1 MPDATLNAITVQAQA
16 MNAGVYEIGVLLPGD
31 SPRMLLRTWE
41 PADILKS
48 APWLKAKNME
58 GAAVYI
64 RPFGEHRLSLIDDL
78 KPETLTRLKSEGFQP
93 CLVVQTS
100 PNNYQAWLDHG
111 RKLPKELSTAAA
123 RALAERFG
131 GDRGSADW
139 RHFGRLAGFT
149 NRKEKHRQPNNLFPY
164 VRIIEAAP
172 GLIYDQA
179 GEFVQGV
186 ERALEKSVLATAKAA
201 ARSRVLLRGRA
212 RSTTPVKSIAD
223 FHADPRYAGDLN
235 RADLAYTVYALG
247 HGASEDSIR
256 AALTSR
262 DLTKKGG
269 DARIEDYVKRT
280 LLKAAEQINRKP
292 SVPRLS
298 NRMREL
304 SR

>member
-1 MPDATLNAITVQAQA
+1 MPDATLNAITLQTQA
-16 MNAGVYEIGVLLPGD
+16 MNAGVYEIGVLLPAD
-31 SPRMLLRTWE
+31 SPRMLLRTWD

-48 APWLKAKNME
+48 VPWLKAKNME

-78 KPETLTRLKSEGFQP
+78 KPEILPILKSEGFQP

-100 PNNYQAWLDHG
+100 PNNYQVWLDHG
-111 RKLPKELSTAAA
+111 RKLPKELSTAVA
-123 RALAERFG
+123 RALAGRFG
-131 GDRGSADW
+131 GDLGSADW
-139 RHFGRLAGFT
+139 RHFGRLAGLT

-164 VRIIEAAP
+164 VRIIEATA

-179 GEFVQGV
+179 GQFVKGV
-186 ERALEKSVLATAKAA
+186 ERSLEKSALAAAKAA
-201 ARSRVLLRGRA
+201 ARSRVLSGRKRQGA
-212 RSTTPVKSIAD
+212 APVKSIAD

-256 AALTSR
+256 DALTSR

-269 DARIEDYVKRT
+269 EARIEDYVKRT
-280 LLKAAEQINRKP
+280 LLKAAEQISRKP
-292 SVPRLS
+292 AIQRLPS
-298 NRMREL
+298 RVREL
-304 SR
+304 GR

>member
-1 MPDATLNAITVQAQA
+1 MPDATLNAITVQTQA
-16 MNAGVYEIGVLLPGD
+16 MNAGVYEIGVLLPAD
-31 SPRMLLRTWE
+31 FPRMLLRTWDA
-41 PADILKS
+41 ADILKS
-48 APWLKAKNME
+48 IPWLKAKNME

-64 RPFGEHRLSLIDDL
+64 RPFGEHCLSLIDDL
-78 KPETLTRLKSEGFQP
+78 KPETLPILKSEGFQP

-100 PNNYQAWLDHG
+100 PNNYQVWLDHG
-111 RKLPKELSTAAA
+111 RKLPKELSTAVA

-131 GDRGSADW
+131 GDLGSADW
-139 RHFGRLAGFT
+139 RHFGRLGGLT

-164 VRIIEAAP
+164 VRIIEATP

-179 GEFVQGV
+179 EQFVQGV
-186 ERALEKSVLATAKAA
+186 DRALEKSVLAAAKAT
-201 ARSRVLLRGRA
+201 ARSRVLLRGKG
-212 RSTTPVKSIAD
+212 RSTTAVKSIAD
-223 FHADPRYAGDLN
+223 FHADPRYAGDLS

-269 DARIEDYVKRT
+269 AARIEDYIKRT
-280 LLKAAEQINRKP
+280 ILKAAEQINRKP
-292 SVPRLS
+292 SVPRLP
-298 NRMREL
+298 NRVREL

>member
-1 MPDATLNAITVQAQA
+1 MPDATLNAITVQTQA
-16 MNAGVYEIGVLLPGD
+16 MNAGVYEIGVLLPVD
-31 SPRMLLRTWE
+31 SPRMLLRTWDA
-41 PADILKS
+41 ADILKS
-48 APWLKAKNME
+48 VPWLKAKNME

-78 KPETLTRLKSEGFQP
+78 KPETLPRLKSEGFQP

-111 RKLPKELSTAAA
+111 RKLPKELSTAVA

-131 GDRGSADW
+131 GDLGSADW
-139 RHFGRLAGFT
+139 RHFGRLSGLT

-164 VRIIEAAP
+164 VRIIEATP

-179 GEFVQGV
+179 EPFVQGV
-186 ERALEKSVLATAKAA
+186 ERALEKSALAAAKAA
-201 ARSRVLLRGRA
+201 ARSRVLLKGKA
-212 RSTTPVKSIAD
+212 RSTAAVKSIAA
-223 FHADPRYAGDLN
+223 FHADSRYAGDLS

-256 AALTSR
+256 GALTSR

-269 DARIEDYVKRT
+269 EARIEDYIKRT

-292 SVPRLS
+292 SVPRLP
-298 NRMREL
+298 NRVREL